1 MDNPILAAMNS
12 PKPANNPMA
21 MIQQFAEF
29 KRRMAGKDPQAILNE
44 LLSTGKMSQQQFEQ
58 LKQQAQSLQN
68 ILK

>member
-12 PKPANNPMA
+12 PKNNPTS

-29 KRRMAGKDPQAILNE
+29 KRQMAGKDPQAILNE
-44 LLSTGKMSQQQFEQ
+44 LISSGKMSHQQFEQ